1 VVWKKEWSGRGGGGE
16 DEGVTFVGDMMK
28 IEDSGMTVMDGEGML
43 TSPLDEIGGRYEN
56 DVDSVGEY
64 EGWVEGLWKKG
75 CFSTK
80 ATSREIR
87 CMQHKEGS

>member
-1 VVWKKEWSGRGGGGE
+1 
-16 DEGVTFVGDMMK
+16 MK

-64 EGWVEGLWKKG
+64 EG
-75 CFSTK
+75 
-80 ATSREIR
+80 
-87 CMQHKEGS
+87 